1 MGSSMENDNRTEVI
15 ESIGLNFLYT
25 DKKLNILVTIFL
37 GFGLFVYLDTQLSFL
52 KSIFIATTTTVFLL
66 MIVNLIHT
74 IIQNQIQLSKKIG
87 YLDRR

>member
-1 MGSSMENDNRTEVI
+1 MENDNRTEVI

-52 KSIFIATTTTVFLL
+52 KSIFITTTTTVFLL